1 VPSLEQSILGLS
13 FLPSNGICAVS
24 IITLGTFAFSKLAN
38 NGHTCAAPQVLILAK
53 DWEFRPAFLERLR
66 YWLGEYAGNA
76 PFYPGSDKIHLD
88 FAALPND
95 QVIGGDT
102 SVFEKQQH
110 ATLIPSVDTDE
121 GQSDVFT
128 REALCPVLAEVPID
142 RPSDNALSFLRT
154 ATKFVSNKC
163 FGSLTCNILIIP
175 NEEVKAI
182 RNDFD
187 ELIANMPL
195 VSLVSTYGPPL
206 RIPCRY

>member
-1 VPSLEQSILGLS
+1 MVTHVLHPKYSLSPRIGNFVQRFWSGFVIGLGNMLVM
-13 FLPSNGICAVS
+13 P
-24 IITLGTFAFSKLAN
+24 
-38 NGHTCAAPQVLILAK
+38 
-53 DWEFRPAFLERLR
+53 
-66 YWLGEYAGNA
+66 

-110 ATLIPSVDTDE
+110 AILIPSVDTDE

-154 ATKFVSNKC
+154 ATNFVSNKC

-182 RNDFD
+182 RND
-187 ELIANMPL
+187 
-195 VSLVSTYGPPL
+195 
-206 RIPCRY
+206 